1 VGGKTVDRNIKIIET
16 VTTTGSPLKLEI
28 ASPTHKILQNATM
41 AYNLKVSSLIRKGSE
56 SGERL
61 LLRAEI
67 EEHLVKSGIWS
78 AEDSSKLQ
86 TLSMA
91 IRSSELILQ
100 RGGIKLTDAKNLAIE
115 MGNNRAE
122 IMALVGKRQH
132 LDSVT
137 IESIAENFK
146 FAHLAIGCI
155 RFVEN
160 HQPFFAGYD
169 DYINR
174 GSEVAS
180 IASCKALAEL
190 VYGVMEDIQ
199 KSLFE
204 SRWLK
209 QAGFINDDGR
219 LINTNGHLVDEDGR
233 LVDECGRFVNESDE
247 LIDLHGVRIEANGD
261 FCCIDPKPFI
271 DEDGN
276 IVEIIVG
283 GKSNGD
289 AKKVSNK
296 KRKRK
301 AKV

>member
-1 VGGKTVDRNIKIIET
+1 
-16 VTTTGSPLKLEI
+16 
-28 ASPTHKILQNATM
+28 
-41 AYNLKVSSLIRKGSE
+41 
-56 SGERL
+56 
-61 LLRAEI
+61 
-67 EEHLVKSGIWS
+67 
-78 AEDSSKLQ
+78 
-86 TLSMA
+86 
-91 IRSSELILQ
+91 
-100 RGGIKLTDAKNLAIE
+100 
-115 MGNNRAE
+115 
-122 IMALVGKRQH
+122 
-132 LDSVT
+132 
-137 IESIAENFK
+137 
-146 FAHLAIGCI
+146 
-155 RFVEN
+155 
-160 HQPFFAGYD
+160 
-169 DYINR
+169 
-174 GSEVAS
+174 
-180 IASCKALAEL
+180 
-190 VYGVMEDIQ
+190 MEDIQ